1 MFIVTYATITS
12 KEWFLID
19 ANGMLWTIVQ
29 KKCTL
34 VNVIARCPVTRVPIV
49 TFAVITAASINT
61 GCCTMTSIWWWDSS
75 IDEFIRL
82 SLGFSIVTQYFTFVY
97 LFADNIITSPT
108 DPTFTIPSSDVV

>member
-1 MFIVTYATITS
+1 MRKVKPNLIDATAFVNIDTKISLFIVTCSTITS

-19 ANGMLWTIVQ
+19 ATGMFWTIVQ

-34 VNVIARCPVTRVPIV
+34 VNVITRCTIARVSIV

-61 GCCTMTSIWWWDSS
+61 GRCTMARIWWWDSS

-82 SLGFSIVTQYFTFVY
+82 SLGFSIV
-97 LFADNIITSPT
+97 S
-108 DPTFTIPSSDVV
+108 